1 MTTALC
7 ARAAHVP
14 SRGVDAVG
22 SVPVALRLHGRA
34 RGPAARPGQPGGA
47 RVAAWAPG
55 DAQGAG
61 QGGVALKH
69 QGVCV
74 GHAESGQGHPG
85 LWPCRAPQDGPA
97 LHLAGAARPARGVAW
112 HDLGWRGVAWP
123 GVACGVSLH
132 PHARDSCTH
141 ACVTA
146 SLQREFALKHMPD
159 DELFHLVNTVYEVMP
174 GVLTEHGKTKNP
186 YPNVDSHS
194 GVLLKY
200 APRRVHAACTLPP
213 AHHRHTAA
221 RSAHACCGAQSL
233 FPRPRG
239 GWRGPSL
246 GAVSST
252 PSPPALLATGPASPG
267 TPRPARHARHNA
279 RPRAAA
285 AVPRQELP
293 NPPSACAGTTAS
305 TSTTT
310 TRSSSA
316 SAAPGACSR
325 SSSGTARWACRLR
338 CAPLPR
344 PAFGPTL
351 VGWPRRAGTCAQGT
365 VRALPACVCASDLT
379 SLLFDLCRFA
389 LGSGQSRSR
398 PSGSTLSSRTTPT
411 ASSELASSQGDFLF
425 GSRRCCMF
433 VRHAPYFRS
442 SGSSSVALSTRA
454 PLSRQATAHVLRAAA
469 PRRTGWRV

>member
-61 QGGVALKH
+61 QGGDALKH

-85 LWPCRAPQDGPA
+85 LWPRRAPQDGPA

-112 HDLGWRGVAWP
+112 HDLAWRGLAW
-123 GVACGVSLH
+123 GGLACGVSLH
-132 PHARDSCTH
+132 PRARLLHPRVRYRLVAARVCAQAHAGRRALPPGQHRVRGH
-141 ACVTA
+141 AGRA
-146 SLQREFALKHMPD
+146 DGARQDQEPLPERGLAQRRAAQVRPTPPARRLHAAACAPQAHGCSQRARVLRSTVALP
-159 DELFHLVNTVYEVMP
+159 P
-174 GVLTEHGKTKNP
+174 SPRG
-186 YPNVDSHS
+186 S
-194 GVLLKY
+194 G
-200 APRRVHAACTLPP
+200 AAHPSAPSPRRRLLPP
-213 AHHRHTAA
+213 CSPPGQPHLAHH
-221 RSAHACCGAQSL
+221 
-233 FPRPRG
+233 
-239 GWRGPSL
+239 
-246 GAVSST
+246 
-252 PSPPALLATGPASPG
+252 
-267 TPRPARHARHNA
+267 ARHATPGTTHGRELQ
-279 RPRAAA
+279 RP
-285 AVPRQELP
+285 PRQELP

-325 SSSGTARWACRLR
+325 SSSGTARWACRSR

-351 VGWPRRAGTCAQGT
+351 VGWPR
-365 VRALPACVCASDLT
+365 
-379 SLLFDLCRFA
+379 
-389 LGSGQSRSR
+389 
-398 PSGSTLSSRTTPT
+398 
-411 ASSELASSQGDFLF
+411 
-425 GSRRCCMF
+425 
-433 VRHAPYFRS
+433 
-442 SGSSSVALSTRA
+442 
-454 PLSRQATAHVLRAAA
+454 
-469 PRRTGWRV
+469 